1 LAIVT
6 IKEDAGVSGSYQQE
20 ENIDT
25 DIGHSN
31 VSGYENAANS
41 TDSHTESPS
50 VDEQPFYT
58 SDIYDPRNWDNLYN
72 KARDIGKRYLR

>member
-25 DIGHSN
+25 NIGDST
-31 VSGYENAANS
+31 VSGSENAANS
-41 TDSHTESPS
+41 TDPS
-50 VDEQPFYT
+50 VDELLLIFM
-58 SDIYDPRNWDNLYN
+58 I
-72 KARDIGKRYLR
+72 